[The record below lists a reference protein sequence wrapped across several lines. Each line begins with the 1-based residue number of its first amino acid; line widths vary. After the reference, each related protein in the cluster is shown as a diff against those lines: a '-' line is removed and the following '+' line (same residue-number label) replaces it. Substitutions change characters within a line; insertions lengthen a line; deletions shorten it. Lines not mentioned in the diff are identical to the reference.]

1 MIRYHRNTVLVGLV
15 LGIYTLLLVTPAY
28 FARSGGNLPE
38 NTLIGPATATIALF
52 CATLFALL
60 SIISSLR
67 KRIETL
73 QTSLD
78 QRETEL
84 ADIRFNL
91 EQIIEKRT
99 FEISVVNASLN
110 REIAERLQAE
120 TRSKELQKQMELI
133 LNSAGEGIF
142 GLDTDGN
149 LTFVN
154 TAAALMLGWKHD
166 EMIGMSHHE
175 LVHHSH
181 ADGSRHDPE
190 RCPIR
195 QAFKDGI
202 VHFSSDDVFWTKDGT
217 CFPVEYVS
225 TPIIEDS
232 TIKGAVVVFRDQ
244 STFS

>member
-15 LGIYTLLLVTPAY
+15 LGVYTLLLVTPAY
-28 FARSGGNLPE
+28 FTRAGGNLPE
-38 NTLIGPATATIALF
+38 TTLVGPAAATAALF

-67 KRIETL
+67 KRIEAL
-73 QTSLD
+73 QISLD

-91 EQIIEKRT
+91 EQTIEKRT

-142 GLDTDGN
+142 GLDTNGK

-154 TAAALMLGWKHD
+154 TAASLMLGWKRE
-166 EMIGMSHHE
+166 EMIGKSHHD
-175 LVHHSH
+175 LVHHTH

-190 RCPIR
+190 QCPIR